1 MVIVFVFPEWEVP
14 PSLLWGILGVKYL
27 HSMVWTVYVPAK
39 YS

>member
-1 MVIVFVFPEWEVP
+1 MVIVFVFPEWGYP
-14 PSLLWGILGVKYL
+14 PLWGILGVKYL